1 DEGPAWSLIVGVTRG
16 ALCFHRLR
24 VARSGRIF
32 GRSNGVL
39 KIFHDL
45 KSPPGGCDSRADAA
59 LAPDG
64 RSLCVVQREENEPTN
79 TLQPLRPP
87 LQVRQ
92 LPAQLGTAFSSPS
105 IAPPSPDSGWTKV
118 IHTSYKCYLPI
129 YGRGLYAQES
139 NGEYMLWNDVVYEYK
154 LAPSDEE
161 TSRLIKLHPPARIDS
176 VCPFIVM
183 KGDGFLAHLG
193 SGIMCSVWISLDLTC
208 RCDYLHAI
216 VTTFHIG
223 PLPSDV
229 KILHS
234 TFRRV
239 DMLPMKHIHEFQLCF
254 LQEYMDDKVP
264 APQLH
269 EEQVLLDD
277 PCRHYLPPSPP
288 RYMKPRIDID
298 KDLLFIICQGGSQ
311 SFIYKTNLD
320 EIPSLQTGA
329 PPLKPHYIVHGDDHG
344 HRHFFRSSSKL
355 CAVSFLKDGMDV
367 IILDTECHTM
377 DILARR
383 PVSVDPFVM
392 VINYEG
398 DYEGG
403 DYGASPMAGSAA
415 GPRHGGWFWALAADD
430 DEDDDRYQPEAPS
443 PSPSDLVC
451 ESILSGY
458 TEEQVANSIDGF
470 VPPSDSAWDG
480 LGHNDDERIEVLRRV
495 VHRRTS
501 ASAIRPWKGPIPK
514 VRLPAL
520 TLADF
525 IDTWK
530 KVPFRRK
537 NFRSPVSKE
546 TPASIPAKTD
556 LGIREAR
563 EQPVLVRFRPPKNQ
577 LWITAVRVETEKTPS
592 KSMKPV
598 ETKHLLCA
606 TSIIDQVEGIDQEEV
621 IRTT

>member
-1 DEGPAWSLIVGVTRG
+1 
-16 ALCFHRLR
+16 
-24 VARSGRIF
+24 
-32 GRSNGVL
+32 
-39 KIFHDL
+39 
-45 KSPPGGCDSRADAA
+45 GCDSRADAA

-383 PVSVDPFVM
+383 PIQRFLDIRHIFYLLLIIWLHASIDARAARFLLFKKKKIQVGGATFALTKTLQVYRKARRVSVSPPGSTSWVRCHTDKSNVLDRKIKLLGY
-392 VINYEG
+392 VALG
-398 DYEGG
+398 DYSFIVSDSITCSCLRFDVPAKKWHVVMPWTLWGE
-403 DYGASPMAGSAA
+403 YLPMAM
-415 GPRHGGWFWALAADD
+415 PRNHLLNGACAF
-430 DEDDDRYQPEAPS
+430 
-443 PSPSDLVC
+443 
-451 ESILSGY
+451 
-458 TEEQVANSIDGF
+458 IDGF
-470 VPPSDSAWDG
+470 IYTCSNRG
-480 LGHNDDERIEVLRRV
+480 LAVYELLSENHCVYL
-495 VHRRTS
+495 
-501 ASAIRPWKGPIPK
+501 KGPIF
-514 VRLPAL
+514 LPFSWLRKQWESEKMCLGYAGKE
-520 TLADF
+520 ADSGAILF
-525 IDTWK
+525 W
-530 KVPFRRK
+530 V
-537 NFRSPVSKE
+537 VQ
-546 TPASIPAKTD
+546 A
-556 LGIREAR
+556 
-563 EQPVLVRFRPPKNQ
+563 VLVRFRPPKNQ

>member
-1 DEGPAWSLIVGVTRG
+1 
-16 ALCFHRLR
+16 
-24 VARSGRIF
+24 
-32 GRSNGVL
+32 
-39 KIFHDL
+39 
-45 KSPPGGCDSRADAA
+45 
-59 LAPDG
+59 
-64 RSLCVVQREENEPTN
+64 
-79 TLQPLRPP
+79 
-87 LQVRQ
+87 
-92 LPAQLGTAFSSPS
+92 
-105 IAPPSPDSGWTKV
+105 
-118 IHTSYKCYLPI
+118 
-129 YGRGLYAQES
+129 
-139 NGEYMLWNDVVYEYK
+139 MLWNDVVYEYK

-176 VCPFIVM
+176 C
-183 KGDGFLAHLG
+183 
-193 SGIMCSVWISLDLTC
+193 LDLTC

-298 KDLLFIICQGGSQ
+298 KDLLFIICQGDSA
-311 SFIYKTNLD
+311 TNRR
-320 EIPSLQTGA
+320 

-415 GPRHGGWFWALAADD
+415 GPRHGGWFWALAATVSPPGSTSWVRCHTDKSNVL
-430 DEDDDRYQPEAPS
+430 DRKIKLLGYVALGDYS
-443 PSPSDLVC
+443 FIVSD
-451 ESILSGY
+451 SITCSCLRFDVPAKKWHVVMPWTLWGEY
-458 TEEQVANSIDGF
+458 LPMAMPRNHLLNGACAFIDGF
-470 VPPSDSAWDG
+470 IYTCSNRG
-480 LGHNDDERIEVLRRV
+480 LAVYELLSENHCVYL
-495 VHRRTS
+495 
-501 ASAIRPWKGPIPK
+501 KGPIF
-514 VRLPAL
+514 LPFSWLRKQWESEKMCLGYAGKE
-520 TLADF
+520 ADSGAILF
-525 IDTWK
+525 W
-530 KVPFRRK
+530 VVQGEPL
-537 NFRSPVSKE
+537 SPPLSYICMMMFMKHVITSNVLVY
-546 TPASIPAKTD
+546 AA
-556 LGIREAR
+556 
-563 EQPVLVRFRPPKNQ
+563 VLVRFRPPKNQ